1 MTDLYE
7 SQRAMRAMRRAAI
20 QRGVIAILDV
30 GTSKIACLILRFDG
44 RDRMP
49 EGEGIGNMAGQS
61 QFRVIGAATTRSRG
75 VALGE
80 SCAMQETERAVRTAV
95 QAAQKMANVRV
106 DHVIACLSGGQPRS
120 YGLAGQVLVEG
131 DTVREADV
139 ARVLAACDI
148 PDYGAEREVLHAQ
161 PVNFALDH
169 RSGLI
174 DPREQIGQR
183 LACDMHMLT
192 VDTAVV
198 QNLIYCLKRC
208 DLELAG
214 LASSAYVSGIA
225 ALVED
230 EQELGAACI
239 DMGGGT
245 TGLSIF
251 MKKHMIYADTVRL
264 GGEHIT
270 SDISKGLQVSMAVA
284 ERIKT
289 FHGGVVA
296 TGMDDREMIEIG
308 GETEESGEA
317 NASIAA
323 ELPTAAMLILLLLV
337 GQFNSLRR
345 PAIILSTIPLG
356 LVGVTFGLLIANS
369 SFGFFTLLGL
379 ISLSGIIINNAIVL
393 LDRIAIELREFGR
406 SQQEAILH
414 AAQQRFRPILLTT
427 ATTVLGMTPLLWGGT
442 AMFKPMA
449 ITIIFGLAFAT
460 ALTLLVVPV
469 LYSILFRV
477 SFRN

>member
-44 RDRMP
+44 RERMP
-49 EGEGIGNMAGQS
+49 EGEGIGSMAGQT

-80 SCAMQETERAVRTAV
+80 TVAMQETERAIRTAV
-95 QAAQKMANVRV
+95 QAAQKMANARV

-120 YGLAGQVLVEG
+120 YGLAGIVNVEG
-131 DTVREADV
+131 DVVTETDV
-139 ARVLAACDI
+139 ARVLAACDV
-148 PDYGAEREVLHAQ
+148 PDYGHDREVLHAQ
-161 PVNFALDH
+161 PVNFALDQ

-174 DPREQIGQR
+174 DPRNQIGQR

-214 LASSAYVSGIA
+214 LASSSYASGIS

-251 MKKHMIYADTVRL
+251 IKKHMIYSDAVRL
-264 GGEHIT
+264 GGEHVT
-270 SDISKGLQVSMAVA
+270 QDISKGLQVSTAVA

-289 FHGGVVA
+289 FHGGVW
-296 TGMDDREMIEIG
+296 
-308 GETEESGEA
+308 
-317 NASIAA
+317 
-323 ELPTAAMLILLLLV
+323 LPPAWMTA
-337 GQFNSLRR
+337 R
-345 PAIILSTIPLG
+345 
-356 LVGVTFGLLIANS
+356 
-369 SFGFFTLLGL
+369 
-379 ISLSGIIINNAIVL
+379 
-393 LDRIAIELREFGR
+393 
-406 SQQEAILH
+406 
-414 AAQQRFRPILLTT
+414 
-427 ATTVLGMTPLLWGGT
+427 
-442 AMFKPMA
+442 
-449 ITIIFGLAFAT
+449 
-460 ALTLLVVPV
+460 
-469 LYSILFRV
+469 
-477 SFRN
+477 

>member
-1 MTDLYE
+1 MMDLYQN
-7 SQRAMRAMRRAAI
+7 QRAMRAMRRAAI
-20 QRGVIAILDV
+20 QRGVVAILDV

-49 EGEGIGNMAGQS
+49 QGEGIGHMAGQT

-75 VALGE
+75 IELGE
-80 SCAMQETERAVRTAV
+80 TCAVQETERAVRTAV

-120 YGLAGQVLVEG
+120 YGLAGVVNVEG
-131 DTVREADV
+131 EVVSEHDV
-139 ARVLAACDI
+139 ARVLASCDV
-148 PDYGAEREVLHAQ
+148 PDYGANREILHAQ

-174 DPREQIGQR
+174 DPRGQIGQR

-192 VDTAVV
+192 VDTPVIE
-198 QNLIYCLKRC
+198 NLIYCLKRC

-239 DMGGGT
+239 DMGGGS

-251 MKKHMIYADTVRL
+251 IKKHMIYADTVRL
-264 GGEHIT
+264 GGAHVT
-270 SDISKGLQVSMAVA
+270 QDISKGLQISTAVA

-296 TGMDDREMIEIG
+296 TGMDDRDMIEIG
-308 GETEESGEA
+308 GETGDWEHDRRTVSR
-317 NASIAA
+317 A
-323 ELPTAAMLILLLLV
+323 ELI
-337 GQFNSLRR
+337 
-345 PAIILSTIPLG
+345 
-356 LVGVTFGLLIANS
+356 
-369 SFGFFTLLGL
+369 
-379 ISLSGIIINNAIVL
+379 GIIRPRLEEILEEVRDRLDAAGFEHLPSQQIVL
-393 LDRIAIELREFGR
+393 TGGASQIPGLDTLAPKILGQQVRVGRPLRVHGLP
-406 SQQEAILH
+406 Q
-414 AAQQRFRPILLTT
+414 AATG
-427 ATTVLGMTPLLWGGT
+427 A
-442 AMFKPMA
+442 
-449 ITIIFGLAFAT
+449 AFAS
-460 ALTLLVVPV
+460 AVGL
-469 LYSILFRV
+469 SLFAAHPQDEWWDFEMPNEMGAPRSLKRAV
-477 SFRN
+477 KWFKDNW